1 MPGETQVFFLLPLLQ
16 PHHPSH
22 PIAIQPPP
30 CRPPH
35 PPSPPTD
42 IRAHTPAP
50 TCTDRHTRAC
60 AHALTHTQ
68 TQPALDLIPPQ
79 RHKSSSVVLTA
90 DFGFTLNRGHSVT
103 APLFPH
109 CQEFIKKS
117 FQTRRAPLSV
127 PMHTACQ
134 NLVTNSLRVWQ
145 RTERDRSKH

>member
-22 PIAIQPPP
+22 PIAMQPPP
-30 CRPPH
+30 CRPP
-35 PPSPPTD
+35 TD
-42 IRAHTPAP
+42 IRVHTPAP
-50 TCTDRHTRAC
+50 TCTDLHARAC
-60 AHALTHTQ
+60 AQALTH

-79 RHKSSSVVLTA
+79 RHKSSGVVLTA

-117 FQTRRAPLSV
+117 FQTHRASLSV

-134 NLVTNSLRVWQ
+134 NLVTSSLGVWQ
-145 RTERDRSKH
+145 RTERDRSRH